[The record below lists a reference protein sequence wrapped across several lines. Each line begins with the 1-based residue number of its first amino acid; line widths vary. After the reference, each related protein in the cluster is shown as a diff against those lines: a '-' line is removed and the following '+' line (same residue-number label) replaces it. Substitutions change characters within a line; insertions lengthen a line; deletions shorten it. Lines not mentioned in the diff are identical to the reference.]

1 MVFETFLRRVD
12 PRWKILLAMAMS
24 VAVSVTRDLRG
35 SLWLLVYGLILALAA
50 WLPLK
55 TVLLRLVAVNGLL
68 ISLWFTLPFTTGGA
82 TVLIGPL
89 PLSVEGL
96 VLSAVITLKSS
107 AMVLGLMALLG
118 TSPLHK
124 VLRGMG
130 QLGVPVKLV
139 MLLHFCS
146 RYIHVIRE
154 EKRRIQ
160 EAATL
165 RGFRPI
171 LSRMGIWAV
180 ASLVGSL
187 LVKSHDRSVRVH
199 DALVLRGFDGTFPS
213 IQDDSG
219 TAAVDMALFGAI
231 VVIFGGG
238 LLI

>member
-1 MVFETFLRRVD
+1 
-12 PRWKILLAMAMS
+12 MS
-24 VAVSVTRDLRG
+24 VAVSVTRDVWG

-55 TVLLRLVAVNGLL
+55 TVLLRLAAVNGLL
-68 ISLWFTLPFTTGGA
+68 LSLWFTLPFTTGGS
-82 TVLIGPL
+82 TVPFGSLN
-89 PLSVEGL
+89 LSVEGL
-96 VLSAVITLKSS
+96 ILSAAITLKSS

-118 TSPLHK
+118 TSPLHR
-124 VLRGMG
+124 VLRGLG

-146 RYIHVIRE
+146 RYIHVIRDE
-154 EKRRIQ
+154 NRRIQ

-165 RGFRPI
+165 RGFRPVI
-171 LSRMGIWAV
+171 SRMGIWAV

-213 IQDDSG
+213 IQDDIG
-219 TAAVDMALFGAI
+219 TAAVDMAFFGAM
-231 VVIFGGG
+231 VVLFGGG
-238 LLI
+238 LFI